1 MKSLVAQLEFT
12 QIHFDDLISTMG
24 VVEKLERLSSA
35 KDISKKLED
44 RCKGLAISHLNS
56 ANIVSKFVRD
66 NCDNMAY
73 VMRLLKNC
81 DGLLYEPEPPKKV
94 REIPLGTAMEY
105 CRQCGVYHNKF
116 WHVCQMTR
124 S

>member
-56 ANIVSKFVRD
+56 ANIVS
-66 NCDNMAY
+66 
-73 VMRLLKNC
+73 
-81 DGLLYEPEPPKKV
+81 
-94 REIPLGTAMEY
+94 
-105 CRQCGVYHNKF
+105 
-116 WHVCQMTR
+116 
-124 S
+124 